1 MLLSKTFA
9 YALRSMLYLSL
20 VYDEN
25 KPIQVSEIAN
35 SLNIPK
41 HFLAKVLQQ
50 FSKKGILESVKGPN
64 GGFRL
69 NEKSMQTS
77 LIEIFAITDGTE
89 MFEQCALRFNKCD
102 HANPCP
108 LHYKVSAIRQN
119 LISILTDATIA
130 DLMND
135 NKPLRMK
142 NITSYFGVKS

>member
-20 VYDEN
+20 VEDGN
-25 KPIQVSEIAN
+25 KPVQISEIAQC
-35 SLNIPK
+35 LNIPK

-77 LIEIFAITDGTE
+77 LIEIFEITDGTE
-89 MFEQCALRFNKCD
+89 VFEQCALRFNKCD
-102 HANPCP
+102 HINPCP
-108 LHYKVSAIRQN
+108 LHNKVSEIRHH
-119 LISILTDATIA
+119 LISILSDATIA
-130 DLMND
+130 DLMN
-135 NKPLRMK
+135 NGQPLLMK
-142 NITSYFGVKS
+142 NIASYFVVKS